1 MTEFVAIEPVA
12 DTPSAGA
19 GGGEEMGV
27 QVLGQRNYQSI
38 LRQKEPILSK
48 VMGYVMD
55 HASGRDVFEDIQ
67 MDYLPLY
74 MEEYMDYLKK
84 NGKLKKYFPYE
95 NTSGVE
101 VKKPEQNSTNQKGK
115 NNREEVARY
124 TTMMSN
130 FTDEFA
136 NFLFD
141 NELVIPKQNFGFKY
155 QIHFYLYM
163 NEWMIRMYK
172 AVDAGKAIPMK
183 NILNCVISY
192 SRSIQDL
199 NRENLYGN
207 DFQTAYRHIFDKLMS
222 KLYKKYERN
231 PDEIYPHIFRN
242 PDLILESFWDLGK
255 PKSFVPYKEQ
265 MEILQNIMGA
275 LITDSPTLLLY
286 KVPPGGGKT
295 MWSVVMARRI
305 SEFYFE
311 RVEAGALCGA
321 DNLLH
326 LMKQPQYVE
335 LKNKVKIGQE
345 KLKKTHPDFQVADF
359 DREVRLREGEGV
371 RDQTKYLLYICYND
385 IVRTEVASLC
395 NAEDVNLPFWMATS
409 EHYGDVIDTLL
420 RPFKSCYADWK
431 KAKRYRLDPMRFAP
445 LEVQWAHFQNAT
457 HNRPAMVIADLH
469 SAWNLIQAFPDRF
482 VVYFDETF
490 AGAENEIVIKILSIL
505 PRQSVLLSATLPEV
519 EEIPQILTH
528 IRTRHSMVDEQIRVI
543 RSNRLHVSCT
553 IVGEDGNLYLPHNF
567 VENLTVLE
575 SYIENIESDPLKFR
589 CYSPQMVYMMVNHI
603 KTDLPSEL
611 SFQVRFREYGQ
622 IQHEDIRRYAMEVL
636 RYVAHSG
643 NDELFMKMRTY
654 TPNKMENM
662 DKTNLLTTN
671 AYHYQAGNTLHV
683 SSFDAYKPTVDRI
696 LDPILSR
703 APRLD
708 VVIQKMNEEKEENK
722 KLMEEIKSD
731 PAKFFP
737 KKGKDSKSRVS
748 RQEIQAKL
756 DELETKKFRLKWIPD
771 LVINSMEH
779 GKRYGDHQIY
789 NPTAPIP
796 MDVEKIKDMD
806 PTTAKLLL
814 CGIGLYNPDE
824 MTKIDLETFL
834 EHRNDYRFIFSTP
847 AIVYGTNMSISNVD
861 IDESFQTSRNSIYQ
875 LMGRAG
881 RRGKKSFNAM
891 VVFHDQ
897 NILRMVMNRTFRD
910 VEAEIAEARFHE
922 LILAPAAAV
931 AETD

>member
-1 MTEFVAIEPVA
+1 MTDFVAPEPVA
-12 DTPSAGA
+12 ETPSAGA
-19 GGGEEMGV
+19 GGGDDMGV

-55 HASGRDVFEDIQ
+55 HSSGRDSLEDIQ
-67 MDYLPLY
+67 LEYLPLY
-74 MEEYMDYLKK
+74 MGEYMDYLKK
-84 NGKLKKYFPYE
+84 KNKLKKYFPYE
-95 NTSGVE
+95 NTTGVE
-101 VKKPEQNSTNQKGK
+101 VKKPEQTPQNQRGQ
-115 NNREEVARY
+115 NNREEVTRY
-124 TTMMSN
+124 NTMMSN
-130 FTDEFA
+130 FTDEFE

-141 NELVIPKQNFGFKY
+141 DELVIPKQNFGFKY

-172 AVDAGKAIPMK
+172 AVDAGKSIPMK

-192 SRSIQDL
+192 SRSMQDL
-199 NRENLYGN
+199 QSENLYGN
-207 DFQTAYRHIFDKLMS
+207 DFQTAYRYIFDKLMS
-222 KLYKKYERN
+222 KMNRKYESN

-255 PKSFVPYKEQ
+255 PKSFVPYAEQ

-275 LITDSPTLLLY
+275 LITDQPSLLFY

-305 SEFYFE
+305 SEYYFE
-311 RVEAGALCGA
+311 RVESGALCGA

-326 LMKQPQYVE
+326 LMKQPKYAE

-345 KLKKTHPDFQVADF
+345 KLKKTYSDFQVIDF
-359 DREVRLREGEGV
+359 DRELRLREGEGV
-371 RDQTKYLLYICYND
+371 RDQTKYLLYVCYND

-409 EHYGDVIDTLL
+409 ERYGDVIDTLL

-431 KAKRYRLDPMRFAP
+431 KAKRYRLDPLRFAP
-445 LEVQWAHFQNAT
+445 LEVQWAHFQNST

-469 SAWNLIQAFPDRF
+469 SAWSLIQTFPDRF

-505 PRQSVLLSATLPEV
+505 PRQSVLLSATLPEM
-519 EEIPQILTH
+519 EEIPQIVQH
-528 IRTRHSMVDEQIRVI
+528 IRTRHSMTDEQIRVI

-553 IVGEDGNLYLPHNF
+553 IVGQDGNLYLPHNF
-567 VENLTVLE
+567 VENLADLN
-575 SYIENIESDPLKFR
+575 SYIDNIESDPLKLR

-603 KTDLPSEL
+603 KRDLPHEL
-611 SFQVRFREYGQ
+611 TFQVRFREYGR

-636 RYVAHSG
+636 RFVAHSG
-643 NDELFMKMRTY
+643 NDELFQRVRNY

-662 DKTNLLTTN
+662 EKTNLLTSN
-671 AYHYQAGNTLHV
+671 AHHYQAGNTLHV
-683 SSFDAYKPTVDRI
+683 SSHDAYKSTVDAI
-696 LDPILSR
+696 LHPIMSR

-708 VVIQKMNEEKEENK
+708 TVIDRLSEEIEENK
-722 KLMEEIKSD
+722 KKIEEIKSD
-731 PAKFFP
+731 PEKFFP
-737 KKGKDSKSRVS
+737 KKGKDSKSRIS
-748 RQEIQAKL
+748 RQEIQAKI
-756 DELETKKFRLKWIPD
+756 DELESKKFRIKWIPE
-771 LVINSMEH
+771 LIVNSAEH
-779 GKRYGDHQIY
+779 GKCYGSSSIY
-789 NPTAPIP
+789 NPAAPIS
-796 MDVEKIKDMD
+796 MDVEKLKDMD

-814 CGIGLYNPDE
+814 SGIGLYNPEE
-824 MTKIDLETFL
+824 MTKTDLETFL
-834 EHRNDYRFIFSTP
+834 EYRNDYRFIFSTP

-861 IDESFQTSRNSIYQ
+861 IDDSFQTSRNSIYQ

-881 RRGKKSFNAM
+881 RRGKRSFNAM

-897 NILRMVMNRTFRD
+897 NILRMVMNRDFVD
-910 VEAEIAEARFHE
+910 VEAETAEARFQE
-922 LILAPAAAV
+922 LILAPAAVEEA
-931 AETD
+931 